1 MVTQGGRDKDFSLL
15 KLSPDVNSRTAA
27 GKSRYPGGL
36 SEDYVTEQFGPSV
49 RQPFRIPQ
57 HFSDRDIP
65 DIPKIL
71 YFRVRWIWPI
81 KEKNSYAFLLFSY
94 VIILK
99 YGIPKDYC
107 LKPIGFNVSS
117 IIVDVHFFFNK
128 SYDVIL
134 KSNILLHVFILFIY
148 FLCVLFS
155 LFCFGFLCVC
165 VFSKKNCLGLFLQNI

>member
-15 KLSPDVNSRTAA
+15 KLSPDVNSRAAA

-107 LKPIGFNVSS
+107 LKPIGVNVSS

-134 KSNILLHVFILFIY
+134 LYSKQGIFTCFMQNKFLNIPW
-148 FLCVLFS
+148 
-155 LFCFGFLCVC
+155 
-165 VFSKKNCLGLFLQNI
+165 LGCHLVIK